1 MKLDS
6 HVGRTVV
13 FGPAG
18 TMGGEQARV
27 DGPGFGQVL
36 VQMKACG
43 ICHYDIKCF
52 KNPGQD
58 PVYSARP
65 GHEGV
70 GVVVEVGAGVQDLRA
85 GDKVTSVM
93 FGGALS
99 DFYLADRGTVARIP
113 SDVERWEQWISEPIA
128 CVVNSLRYLAV
139 EPGDD
144 VVVLG
149 AGYMG
154 LLLAQGLPK
163 EFIHSLIAID
173 LLDDRLALAKKY
185 GADRTVN
192 AGKDDPVKAVQEIT
206 GRKVDLVI
214 EATGAA
220 GAIGQATEML
230 RNGGRL
236 CVFGHH
242 AVDETVPTNAWHMKG
257 LHVMNTTPFTSRSF
271 PKDLADAVRLME
283 RGRYTQED
291 LITKVY
297 APGELKDA
305 LHDLSPKPP
314 GVIKAVMRNY

>member
-1 MKLDS
+1 MKSDG
-6 HVGRTVV
+6 HAGRTVV
-13 FGPAG
+13 FGSPG
-18 TMGGEQARV
+18 TLGVERASIG
-27 DGPGFGQVL
+27 GPGPGQVL
-36 VQMKACG
+36 VEMKACG

-70 GVVVEVGAGVQDLRA
+70 GIVAEVGAGVEDLRP
-85 GDKVTSVM
+85 GDKVTSVT

-113 SDVERWEQWISEPIA
+113 SEVRRWEQWISEPIA
-128 CVVNSLRYLAV
+128 CVVNGLRHLAI

-154 LLLAQGLPK
+154 LLFVQGLPK
-163 EFIHSLIAID
+163 ELIHTLTAID
-173 LLDDRLALAKKY
+173 ALDDRLALARKY

-192 AGKDDPVKAVQEIT
+192 PKKDDPVKAVQEIT

-257 LHVMNTTPFTSRSF
+257 LHVLNTTPFTSRSF

-291 LITKVY
+291 LISKVY
-297 APGELKDA
+297 ASRELAAA

-314 GVIKAVMRNY
+314 EVIKAVMRNY